1 MSLLIFFRCYRQ
13 VPILRGFVLGRRPCP
28 RALRRPS
35 PAPGRDSG
43 PPRTLSGGR
52 IEDLRGW
59 VLIAAQERQKR
70 GESWDFGLAAR
81 GSRLGAAT
89 KSSLNL

>member
-1 MSLLIFFRCYRQ
+1 MPYEKTQAHNHTPSSF
-13 VPILRGFVLGRRPCP
+13 LRSIPSSF
-28 RALRRPS
+28 LRS
-35 PAPGRDSG
+35 DSKAIYKLKG
-43 PPRTLSGGR
+43 Y
-52 IEDLRGW
+52 

-89 KSSLNL
+89 KSNGF